1 MHIVHLS
8 INLYQRH
15 AKIEYI
21 YEYITMGN
29 PELIN
34 STKVSILTK
43 ESTSSGFTYV
53 TKEYSVIPIDSEES
67 VIAEMKKTVAFATP
81 DRFLIAI
88 DKLDKNGTLDNA
100 KKRSDEYNDHPH
112 KLLMDVYDC
121 IVVNRQCFRVIAILM
136 YNINLNIITW
146 EKQSDLQKCLYVKI
160 ICTYCGVEDTLFPPI
175 NELIE
180 NHYNILSTVYKM
192 SKSAFSS

>member
-1 MHIVHLS
+1 
-8 INLYQRH
+8 
-15 AKIEYI
+15 
-21 YEYITMGN
+21 MGN

-43 ESTSSGFTYV
+43 EASAYGFNYV
-53 TKEYSVIPIDSEES
+53 TKEYSLIPIDSEES

-81 DRFLIAI
+81 DRFLTAI
-88 DKLDKNGTLDNA
+88 DKLDKNGTLDNT

>member
-1 MHIVHLS
+1 VYVI
-8 INLYQRH
+8 
-15 AKIEYI
+15 K
-21 YEYITMGN
+21 
-29 PELIN
+29 
-34 STKVSILTK
+34 TK
-43 ESTSSGFTYV
+43 EDPANATLEIKSPS
-53 TKEYSVIPIDSEES
+53 KISVNEE
-67 VIAEMKKTVAFATP
+67 ECT
-81 DRFLIAI
+81 AI